1 MIDITPIM
9 EAIITLVFLCIT
21 TFLIPYIKSKTT
33 SAQQEQIQA
42 WVNIAVM
49 AAEQLIQGSGMGAEK
64 KEYVIKWLNK
74 HNITFDAEKLDAM
87 IEAAVYKL
95 TNSPTSIEI
104 PVEIS
109 NQIEPETLVAAKAI
123 LDENMATAKKTTKTK
138 STKTKTNTGTSENTS
153 EANTEE
159 NK

>member
-1 MIDITPIM
+1 MGLIIKQVYNIYDNFLFDSIKEELEMIDITPIM

-64 KEYVIKWLNK
+64 KEYVITPQGREAFAKEVERLEEMLRNSALMEE
-74 HNITFDAEKLDAM
+74 DA
-87 IEAAVYKL
+87 
-95 TNSPTSIEI
+95 
-104 PVEIS
+104 
-109 NQIEPETLVAAKAI
+109 Q
-123 LDENMATAKKTTKTK
+123 
-138 STKTKTNTGTSENTS
+138 
-153 EANTEE
+153 
-159 NK
+159 

>member
-33 SAQQEQIQA
+33 AAQQEQIQA

-49 AAEQLIQGSGMGAEK
+49 AAEQLIQGSGKGTEK
-64 KEYVIKWLNK
+64 KEYVIKWLNE

-95 TNSPTSIEI
+95 TNNPTSIEI

-123 LDENMATAKKTTKTK
+123 LDEKTTTTKKTTKSKTVK
-138 STKTKTNTGTSENTS
+138 ASTTSENTT
-153 EANTEE
+153 EANNEE

>member
-1 MIDITPIM
+1 MIDITPII

-49 AAEQLIQGSGMGAEK
+49 AAEQLIQGSGKGAEK
-64 KEYVIKWLNK
+64 KEYVIKWLNE

-95 TNSPTSIEI
+95 TNNPTSIEI
-104 PVEIS
+104 PVKIS

-123 LDENMATAKKTTKTK
+123 LDKKTTTVKKITKSKTTKT
-138 STKTKTNTGTSENTS
+138 STTSENTT
-153 EANTEE
+153 EANNEE

>member
-64 KEYVIKWLNK
+64 KEYVIKWLNE

-109 NQIEPETLVAAKAI
+109 NKIEPETLVAAKAI
-123 LDENMATAKKTTKTK
+123 LDEKTAAAKKNTKTK
-138 STKTKTNTGTSENTS
+138 STKTNTGTSENTS
-153 EANTEE
+153 EGNTEE